1 MKGVMRRG
9 EKKRWVGKGRGLIE
23 SMREELGRKEERDGE
38 WEGLG
43 RDPKPK

>member
-1 MKGVMRRG
+1 MKGVMRSG
-9 EKKRWVGKGRGLIE
+9 GTKRWVGKGRGLIE

-38 WEGLG
+38 WEGLA